1 MFMNCKDKYINL
13 KKEYSDYII
22 LIKAGNFYY
31 TYYDDAYI
39 ISYIFKYQI
48 RDNRVGFPLN
58 AKNKITSVLNKYEIG
73 YIEVLDNSY
82 IYNYLNNNNYFNK
95 LDEAKKCINL
105 NKSLED
111 LFKLIEI
118 KVKENNNY
126 LLLIKRYIDEL

>member
-1 MFMNCKDKYINL
+1 MNCKDKYINL
-13 KKEYSDYII
+13 KKEYEDYVI

-31 TYYDDAYI
+31 TYYNDAYI

-48 RDNRVGFPLN
+48 RDNRVGFPIN
-58 AKNKITSVLNKYEIG
+58 VKDKIIKVLNKYEIG
-73 YIEVLDNSY
+73 YIEVLNNSY

-95 LDEAKKCINL
+95 LNEAKKYINL
-105 NKSLED
+105 NKSLND

-118 KVKENNNY
+118 KVKENNTN